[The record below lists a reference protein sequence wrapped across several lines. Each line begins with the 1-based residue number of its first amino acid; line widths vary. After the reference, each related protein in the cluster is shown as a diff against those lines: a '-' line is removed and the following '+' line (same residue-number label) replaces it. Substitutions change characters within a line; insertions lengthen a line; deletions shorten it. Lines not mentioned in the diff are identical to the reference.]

1 MTTNGTTSRRL
12 RGAPRTS
19 AMRLA
24 GAALVSAALHIP
36 VVSATNDEVLRSAS
50 GVSYVS
56 GGIGTE
62 SVDRLRSMERDFS
75 VKVLCAL
82 DTGEYVADVKVTIVD
97 ASNRV
102 VLDTV
107 SEGPWL
113 LVRLPPGTYQ
123 VGASLG
129 GRAESRR
136 VTVGP
141 GTLRT
146 VDFRWPTG

>member
-1 MTTNGTTSRRL
+1 
-12 RGAPRTS
+12 
-19 AMRLA
+19 MRLA
-24 GAALVSAALHIP
+24 CAALIGAALHIP
-36 VVSATNDEVLRSAS
+36 AVSATNDEIVRNAS

-62 SVDRLRSMERDFS
+62 SVDRLRSMEKDFS

-82 DTGEYVADVKVTIVD
+82 DTGEYVADVKVTITD
-97 ASNRV
+97 ASNKV

-123 VGASLG
+123 VGVSHG
-129 GRAESRR
+129 VRTESRR
-136 VTVGP
+136 VTVGS

-146 VDFRWPTG
+146 VEFRWSAG